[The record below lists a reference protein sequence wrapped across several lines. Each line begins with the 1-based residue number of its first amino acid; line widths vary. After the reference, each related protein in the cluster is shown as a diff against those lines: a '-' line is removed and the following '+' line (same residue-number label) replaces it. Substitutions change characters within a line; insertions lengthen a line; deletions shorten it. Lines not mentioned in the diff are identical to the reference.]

1 MFEYIE
7 SDLMQREYLIG
18 IADFL
23 LDEFE
28 RMFGRD
34 IINRE
39 LKLVIYNDPTADFPM
54 LITNTLPMQIRLAQ
68 TQLSYWA
75 QTIYQLSHEL
85 GHFTLSQRKKNTA
98 HTLKWFEEIVCEA
111 ISLYALEY
119 AAANWKK
126 CSLYNYNVDYSEC
139 ISEYLKNVLSQQG
152 TNLFKSISSISQLRC
167 YEGVADVD
175 RLSHLLERNTL
186 YAQIRLCPSNCRT
199 LCYYQ
204 DYFVKPDNV
213 LIDFEKWGQHT
224 NNPIIRCLST
234 LQPCVQ

>member
-85 GHFTLSQRKKNTA
+85 GHFVLSQRKK
-98 HTLKWFEEIVCEA
+98 
-111 ISLYALEY
+111 EY
-119 AAANWKK
+119 
-126 CSLYNYNVDYSEC
+126 CTYS
-139 ISEYLKNVLSQQG
+139 KMV
-152 TNLFKSISSISQLRC
+152 
-167 YEGVADVD
+167 
-175 RLSHLLERNTL
+175 
-186 YAQIRLCPSNCRT
+186 
-199 LCYYQ
+199 
-204 DYFVKPDNV
+204 
-213 LIDFEKWGQHT
+213 
-224 NNPIIRCLST
+224 
-234 LQPCVQ
+234 

>member
-85 GHFTLSQRKKNTA
+85 GHFALSQRKKNTA
-98 HTLKWFEEIVCEA
+98 RFNRA
-111 ISLYALEY
+111 
-119 AAANWKK
+119 
-126 CSLYNYNVDYSEC
+126 YNKYPF
-139 ISEYLKNVLSQQG
+139 I
-152 TNLFKSISSISQLRC
+152 NLLPQYTDLCYWDVSKLR
-167 YEGVADVD
+167 D
-175 RLSHLLERNTL
+175 RLFT
-186 YAQIRLCPSNCRT
+186 QI
-199 LCYYQ
+199 
-204 DYFVKPDNV
+204 
-213 LIDFEKWGQHT
+213 IA
-224 NNPIIRCLST
+224 
-234 LQPCVQ
+234 